1 MATVHER
8 RLPARETR
16 RSLRGVPTAAIRA
29 AVLVLALLAC
39 GATARPAGAVIGGQP
54 AAPGYFGY
62 VTFVGVPV
70 GNGMALYCTGALVA
84 PSVVLTVAHCAL
96 PVSSYVIA
104 TGLTDLGD
112 TSGGQV
118 LGVSSVVIS
127 PNWNPNTHRGDMALL
142 QLSQPST
149 APTMPVITP
158 SDESWAYQNGNTV
171 LVAGWGRTNLNSTAT
186 SHLNWLDLAIQNDN
200 YCYRQFTD
208 TSRYDPGSMFCAS
221 DPGTTAS
228 ACNGDSGAP
237 AVSRSPSGTYAI
249 VGVVSVMVGES
260 CDPPNAFARVTDGSA
275 WLLNQIAVLQ
285 ATAAP
290 AVNPPPASPSAPNSS
305 SLVPLAVK
313 QATRKPP
320 YLKTRPSA
328 GAAGRS
334 AKLEFWPGSNSGRLR
349 VQVRVLDRGRVLYS
363 KTTRY
368 FQPTARVWALSWRV
382 PRTLEHSLRF
392 CMSATLLASDKSSS
406 PSCSPLLITKH

>member
-16 RSLRGVPTAAIRA
+16 RSLRGVPAAAIRA

-54 AAPGYFGY
+54 AGPGYFGY

-96 PVSSYVIA
+96 PRELLCHRDGPDRPGRHERGA
-104 TGLTDLGD
+104 GAR
-112 TSGGQV
+112 GQQRGH
-118 LGVSSVVIS
+118 LAD
-127 PNWNPNTHRGDMALL
+127 WNPNTHRGDMALL

-149 APTMPVITP
+149 APTMPVIAP
-158 SDESWAYQNGNTV
+158 SDESWAYQDGNTV

-186 SHLNWLDLAIQNDN
+186 SQLNWLDLAIQR
-200 YCYRQFTD
+200 RQLLL
-208 TSRYDPGSMFCAS
+208 
-221 DPGTTAS
+221 
-228 ACNGDSGAP
+228 P
-237 AVSRSPSGTYAI
+237 AVHRHLEVRPRLDVLRVRSGDDRLGLQRGQRRAGRLEIAVRRYAI

-290 AVNPPPASPSAPNSS
+290 AVNPPPASPSSPNSS

-382 PRTLEHSLRF
+382 PRTLKHSLRF